1 MNPSQAQN
9 ISDKICK
16 IVVATTAAGALM
28 LAVGCT
34 SDKPR
39 EYGRQRPP
47 VGDLDSR
54 DRGLQSADVV
64 QASDSMAMD
73 LLALPELNA
82 SRERWT
88 IVVTGVQNRT
98 VTARQSLDVFIIRL
112 KSNLAKQGRGR
123 VQLIENR
130 DQFRDLQNRELEQE
144 RDDFGQ
150 GPGKPAPGPKGIQPD
165 FGLYCVARDLPN
177 RGTNY
182 YQFEFTLTDMNT
194 REIVWTNSYE
204 VRVAN

>member
-1 MNPSQAQN
+1 MFKPLALTVVS
-9 ISDKICK
+9 ISTLC
-16 IVVATTAAGALM
+16 VFAG
-28 LAVGCT
+28 CN

-39 EYGRQRPP
+39 DYGRQRPP

-64 QASDSMAMD
+64 QASDSMAMA
-73 LLALPELNA
+73 LLGLPELNA

-88 IVVTGVQNRT
+88 IVVTGVKNQT
-98 VTARQSLDVFIIRL
+98 VTQRQSLDVFIIRL
-112 KSNLAKQGRGR
+112 KSNLARQGRGR

-130 DQFRDLQNRELEQE
+130 DAFRDLQNRELEQE

-150 GPGKPAPGPKGIQPD
+150 GPGATAPGPRGIQPD

-194 REIVWTNSYE
+194 REIVWTDQYE